1 MPVFGKASL
10 AKLETCHEEIQQVCF
25 EVIPIYDFTI
35 ICGRREEEAQNQA
48 FHDGFSG
55 VRWPDSKHNAEPP
68 ELSDAV
74 DIAPWHST
82 RLHVRWKNELEFV
95 QLSGYML
102 QAAAALGIK
111 LRWGGDWNQDHDLY
125 DINKP
130 FDLCHFERIAV

>member
-10 AKLETCHEEIQQVCF
+10 AKLLTCHEEIQQVCF
-25 EVIPIYDFTI
+25 EVIPIFDFTI

-55 VRWPDSKHNAEPP
+55 VRWPASKHNAVPP

-74 DIAPWHST
+74 DIAPWHTT
-82 RLHVRWKNELEFV
+82 RLHIRWNQINEFIYLA
-95 QLSGYML
+95 GHMM

-111 LRWGGDWNQDHDLY
+111 MRCGVDWDQDHDLA
-125 DINKP
+125 DRNLP
-130 FDLCHFERIAV
+130 FDAGHFERIAV